1 MKIIENNSLN
11 LMNLFKKILLSTDIV
26 YHLMNKKTFNDLVEE
41 RSPEFKDLEKKL
53 ILIIWFIS
61 TKLKD
66 QVLKF

>member
-1 MKIIENNSLN
+1 
-11 LMNLFKKILLSTDIV
+11 MNLFKKILLSTDIV
-26 YHLMNKKTFNDLVEE
+26 YHLMNKKTFNELVEE
-41 RSPEFKDLEKKL
+41 RSPEFKDLEKNL

>member
-1 MKIIENNSLN
+1 
-11 LMNLFKKILLSTDIV
+11 MNVFKKILLSTDIV
-26 YHLMNKKTFNDLVEE
+26 YHLMNKKTFNELVEE
-41 RSPEFKDLEKKL
+41 RSPEFKDLEKNL

>member
-1 MKIIENNSLN
+1 
-11 LMNLFKKILLSTDIV
+11 
-26 YHLMNKKTFNDLVEE
+26 MNKKTFNELVEE
-41 RSPEFKDLEKKL
+41 RSPEFKDLEKNL

>member
-1 MKIIENNSLN
+1 
-11 LMNLFKKILLSTDIV
+11 
-26 YHLMNKKTFNDLVEE
+26 MNKKTFNELVEE

-66 QVLKF
+66 QVLKFKKL

>member
-26 YHLMNKKTFNDLVEE
+26 YHLMNKKTFNELVEE
-41 RSPEFKDLEKKL
+41 RSPEFKDLEKNL

>member
-1 MKIIENNSLN
+1 
-11 LMNLFKKILLSTDIV
+11 MNLFKKILLSTDIV
-26 YHLMNKKTFNDLVEE
+26 YHLMNKKTFNELVEE
-41 RSPEFKDLEKKL
+41 RSPEFKDLEKIL